1 MQIDQNLIDEI
12 VRRIDIVE
20 YIGKSLKLK
29 KSGNTYFASCPF
41 HNEKS
46 ASFGINSTKQFFH
59 CFGCG
64 ESGDVL
70 TFTMKY
76 NGLDFID
83 AVKNLAS
90 YAGVHIPENNQK
102 ISREEIVRKKQHK
115 LSLNDTINKVVDFY
129 QKNLYSSSIATNYL
143 KNRGLNDAIIHKFLI
158 GYTPNTANA
167 LKTIFPDYENN
178 KFLVG
183 AGITI
188 KNDNGSIYERFRDR
202 VMFPLRNTRGEVI
215 AFGGRI
221 IAHGEPKYLNSPE
234 TELFNKST
242 ELYGLF
248 ESSRQIRDKNYAIVV
263 EGYMDVIA
271 LFQFG
276 VENVVATMGTA
287 ATEEH
292 VKKLFNLCDDIY
304 YCFDGDKAG
313 FKAAWR
319 ALERSV
325 PLVTD
330 TKGVHFLFLPDNED
344 PDSYIRRVGLNTFT
358 DQIKNHSLSLTN
370 FLLKELSLQVNTM
383 TPDGKAKLINLA
395 KPYIEKINAVGLSV
409 LLKQQLAN
417 LVELP
422 ANAVE
427 SVLNNRSKYA
437 FYNNFI
443 KTDLNKPFKSS
454 TPLPVINS
462 IELIIS
468 NILKSPNL
476 LHGYNL
482 PEPDNFQKYALELQE
497 LILLLDYIVNNY
509 TTSDDIDIDEIE
521 SNCLVSNLNLRK
533 IITNNSLIVLDAEH
547 FKEILDRVFGFSKTR
562 AVKIPRIPMK
572 ENT

>member
-1 MQIDQNLIDEI
+1 MQIDQNLIDDI
-12 VRRIDIVE
+12 VKRIDIVE
-20 YIGKSLKLK
+20 YISKSLKLK

-46 ASFGINSTKQFFH
+46 ASFGVNSGKQFFH

-70 TFTMKY
+70 TFAMKY

-90 YAGVHIPENNQK
+90 YAGVHIPENERK
-102 ISREEIVRKKQHK
+102 VSKEEIVRKKQHK
-115 LSLNDTINKVVDFY
+115 LSLNDTINKVVAFY
-129 QKNLYSSSIATNYL
+129 QKNLCSSSIAINYL
-143 KNRGLNDAIIHKFLI
+143 KNRGLNDEIIKKFII
-158 GYTPNTANA
+158 GYVPNTPNV
-167 LKTIFPDYENN
+167 LKQLFTDYENN
-178 KFLVG
+178 KFLVD

-202 VMFPLRNTRGEVI
+202 IMFPLRNTRGEVI

-221 IAHGEPKYLNSPE
+221 INKGEPKYLNSPE
-234 TELFNKST
+234 TELFNKSI

-248 ESSRQIRDKNYAIVV
+248 ESGRQIRDKNYAIVV

-287 ATEEH
+287 ATDEH

-330 TKGVHFLFLPDNED
+330 TKAVHFLFLPDGED
-344 PDSYIRRVGLNTFT
+344 PDSYIRKIGLNAFN
-358 DQIKNHSLSLTN
+358 DQVKNHSLSLSN
-370 FLLKELSLQVNTM
+370 FLLRELSLQVNTM

-395 KPYIEKINAVGLSV
+395 KPYIEKIQAIGLAV

-427 SVLNNRSKYA
+427 SILNNRSKYA
-437 FYNNFI
+437 FYNSFI
-443 KTDLNKPFKSS
+443 KADLNKPVKSGI
-454 TPLPVINS
+454 PLTVISS
-462 IELIIS
+462 IELIIANS
-468 NILKSPNL
+468 LKSPEL

-482 PEPDNFQKYALELQE
+482 PEPDNFQKYARESQE
-497 LILLLDYIVNNY
+497 LILFLDYIANNY
-509 TTSDDIDIDEIE
+509 SEAAEIDIDEIE
-521 SNCLVSNLNLRK
+521 SNCLLTTLNLRK
-533 IITNNSLIVLDAEH
+533 IIANNSLIVLDAEH
-547 FKEILDRVFGFSKTR
+547 FKEILDRIFGFGKTR

-572 ENT
+572 SRD